1 MSKLRWT
8 VSYPLPYMQKLLTA
22 SLLLASC
29 ALLHPAIAQR
39 TPLTNAQPYK
49 ATQAQP
55 NHSAPTTVP
64 NWVSTEFSQAYGR
77 YFPALPNLYKY
88 SAGQALRDTPLAQA
102 DVDLSSTLAESVTL
116 REAVY
121 QTIYQYCY
129 NVKHGSDT
137 GRPVD
142 ELVYLLLYHDL
153 HLNAT
158 AATGLT
164 LHITSRYKR
173 PAPVTQSAAKDGD
186 VALTDEPTP
195 DQVEKGAI
203 YAYMN
208 SVRPSSSAGLGPEV
222 SGWHLDNTPVV
233 EALDDKPGVIR
244 FKIKI
249 NDDGEVEDINK
260 VSGDVSPAQ
269 EKLCRD
275 KLLDATFIKTNPSAG
290 AATGFYTFRFSVK

>member
-8 VSYPLPYMQKLLTA
+8 VSYLLPYMQKLLTA

-29 ALLHPAIAQR
+29 ALHPATAQR

-55 NHSAPTTVP
+55 NQSAPTTVP
-64 NWVSTEFSQAYGR
+64 NWVSTAFSQAYGR
-77 YFPALPNLYKY
+77 YFQALPNLYKY
-88 SAGQALRDTPLAQA
+88 SASQALRDTPLAQA
-102 DVDLSSTLAESVTL
+102 DADLPSTLAESVTL

-129 NVKHGSDT
+129 NVKHGSDA

-164 LHITSRYKR
+164 LHINSRYKR
-173 PAPVTQSAAKDGD
+173 PAPVTQAAAKDGE
-186 VALTDEPTP
+186 VTLTDEPTS
-195 DQVEKGAI
+195 DQVERGAI
-203 YAYMN
+203 YTYIN
-208 SVRPSSSAGLGPEV
+208 SVHSSSSAGNSPEM
-222 SGWHLDNTPVV
+222 SGWRFDNTPVV

-244 FKIKI
+244 FKFKI
-249 NDDGEVEDINK
+249 NADGEVESITK

-290 AATGFYTFRFSVK
+290 PATGFYTFHFSLK